1 MDRRFATPIVLVAI
15 VSLACVQTAPPH
27 FVQADRP
34 DRGRGR
40 GGSADTAA
48 KRAVAIL
55 VEEAKQ
61 ATADLKLAHDQPD
74 FASRFS
80 ETIANDDLLAAI
92 TAPQHDEPFIDAYV
106 RWQLTSFE
114 IEWPQA
120 MEDRAFAK
128 LIDNAPRLIDNP
140 RADPGVLA
148 TLRQAE
154 AGGPMPPR
162 TVEQAREY
170 VEEVEH
176 RAMLVEQLNR
186 PALELFD
193 WLAERLGETGERPRV
208 WMLVRLAAF
217 ARAGWP
223 VSNLKGDI
231 TRAFTDSVADKSFTP
246 EGRRLVVLFASRL
259 VGPERPHL
267 ESVVWFADGR
277 ISLNIGVVSISHDNI
292 DQWRKRL
299 NGIVE

>member
-1 MDRRFATPIVLVAI
+1 MDCHFTSRIVLVAI
-15 VSLACVQTAPPH
+15 ISLGFTQVVPPD
-27 FVQADRP
+27 VAQADRP
-34 DRGRGR
+34 ARGR
-40 GGSADTAA
+40 GGSADTAV
-48 KRAVAIL
+48 KRAVALL

-61 ATADLKLAHDQPD
+61 AMTDLTLAHDAPD
-74 FASRFS
+74 FATRFP
-80 ETIANDDLLAAI
+80 ETIPAEDLLAVV
-92 TAPQHDEPFIDAYV
+92 TAPQDEEPFIDAYV
-106 RWQLTSFE
+106 RWQMTSFE
-114 IEWPQA
+114 IEWPT
-120 MEDRAFAK
+120 EIENRAFAK

-140 RADPGVLA
+140 RADPAVLT
-148 TLRQAE
+148 TLKQAE
-154 AGGPMPPR
+154 AGGPMNPR

-170 VEEVEH
+170 VEDVEH
-176 RAMLVEQLNR
+176 RAMLAEQLNK

-231 TRAFTDSVADKSFTP
+231 TRAFTDSVADESFTS

-259 VGPERPHL
+259 VGPERQHL

-277 ISLNIGVVSISHDNI
+277 IALNIGVVSISHDNI